1 MEIAICLSCAILFGA
16 IGDILFSKGM
26 RRNGE
31 VVIKRPADVPRMI
44 RHVFQRP
51 LILFGI
57 VSMAFYFFSYM
68 AALAYIDVSVANPLT
83 TLSYVLVTLYAV
95 LRLKEHISLRR
106 WAGVTLVVLGAI
118 LVGLS
123 S

>member
-1 MEIAICLSCAILFGA
+1 MEVAICLSSAILFGA
-16 IGDILFSKGM
+16 VGDILFSRGM
-26 RRNGE
+26 RQNGE
-31 VVIKRPADVPRMI
+31 VVIKRLADVPRMI
-44 RHVFQRP
+44 HHVFQRP
-51 LILFGI
+51 LILGGI

-83 TLSYVLVTLYAV
+83 TLSYVIVTLYAAF
-95 LRLKEHISLRR
+95 RMRERINWPR
-106 WAGVTLVVLGAI
+106 WAGVSLVITGAV